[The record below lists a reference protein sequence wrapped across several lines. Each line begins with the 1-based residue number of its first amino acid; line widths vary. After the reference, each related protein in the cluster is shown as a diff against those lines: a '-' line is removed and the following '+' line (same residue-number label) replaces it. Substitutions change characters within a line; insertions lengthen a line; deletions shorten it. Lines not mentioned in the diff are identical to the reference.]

1 MKTYNMHAIQGANG
15 LDGHEITE
23 MEVLRAAQRAR
34 ADAIGGWLEAV
45 SHTVGRWLKARF
57 YRAHA
62 NQRVINELN
71 AMDER
76 MLSDIGITRG
86 DIPFVAAGQ
95 SRLRNPREGDGVA
108 AA

>member
-15 LDGHEITE
+15 LDSSEITE

-34 ADAIGGWLEAV
+34 ADAIGGWLESV
-45 SHTVGRWLKARF
+45 SRVVGRWFKARF
-57 YRAHA
+57 QRAHGS
-62 NQRVINELN
+62 QRVINELN

-95 SRLRNPREGDGVA
+95 SRLRNPRNGDGA
-108 AA
+108 AAA